1 MVGMIDDAELSKAL
15 ETGAGFKPAIRS
27 VDYKSVQDE
36 LVFGTQWGNLTFAR
50 KDVPIFRDVAATRMK
65 DVYVSEAGIHID
77 DLDLDVNSA
86 GLLEAIFRELGN
98 SLASSY

>member
-1 MVGMIDDAELSKAL
+1 
-15 ETGAGFKPAIRS
+15 
-27 VDYKSVQDE
+27 
-36 LVFGTQWGNLTFAR
+36 
-50 KDVPIFRDVAATRMK
+50 MK